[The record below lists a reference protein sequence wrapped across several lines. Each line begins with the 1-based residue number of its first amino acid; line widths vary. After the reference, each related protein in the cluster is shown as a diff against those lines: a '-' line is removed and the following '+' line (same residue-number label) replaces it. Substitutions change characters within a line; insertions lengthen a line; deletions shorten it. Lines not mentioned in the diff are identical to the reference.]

1 MLFEA
6 FALAA
11 LVLAAAGIYGV
22 MSASVAERTR
32 EIGVRSALGASRGSV
47 LLMVVREGMTLAG
60 LGVALGLGGAILA
73 TRAIAAMLFGVSRLD
88 PVTYVGVTAVLAAVA
103 LVACGVPAWRAAR
116 VDPATT
122 LRTE

>member
-1 MLFEA
+1 
-6 FALAA
+6 
-11 LVLAAAGIYGV
+11 
-22 MSASVAERTR
+22 
-32 EIGVRSALGASRGSV
+32 
-47 LLMVVREGMTLAG
+47 MVVREGMTLAG